1 MEKNVKFSVSSSYF
15 IFLWFI
21 YSRLDGV
28 SQALVWCVCVCVAK
42 RKTRQKLHNFGDSFL
57 FFFWVQL
64 SLFIRVG
71 FKFWA
76 AGDAKLS
83 RVDHRIYGF
92 RMDARWSWPHLLLTI
107 NRVAIKQMRVNWRS
121 NRILIYIEFEWYLDA
136 IKWMETKN
144 VWYSFRC
151 FEWPMIAFAIEL
163 KRVFRQW
170 PIRNRLSNLFWLF
183 WKYLCESGWWIK
195 DAYKITFELLMG
207 ICVRRECMFAFYDAH
222 WFIVRG
228 HRSQIA

>member
-1 MEKNVKFSVSSSYF
+1 MVKNVKFSISSSYF

-28 SQALVWCVCVCVAK
+28 SRALVRCVCVAK
-42 RKTRQKLHNFGDSFL
+42 QKTRQKLHNFGDSF
-57 FFFWVQL
+57 FFAPSSVSSSVSVL
-64 SLFIRVG
+64 N
-71 FKFWA
+71 FKA

-83 RVDHRIYGF
+83 RVDHHIYGF
-92 RMDARWSWPHLLLTI
+92 RMDARWSWPRLLLTI
-107 NRVAIKQMRVNWRS
+107 NRLAIKQMRVNWRS
-121 NRILIYIEFEWYLDA
+121 NRILIYIDLEWYLDA
-136 IKWMETKN
+136 TKWMETKN
-144 VWYSFRC
+144 VLYSFRC

-170 PIRNRLSNLFWLF
+170 PIRNWLSNSFWLF

-195 DAYKITFELLMG
+195 DAHKITFEILMGELIG
-207 ICVRRECMFAFYDAH
+207 ICVRRACMFAVYASH

-228 HRSQIA
+228 HRLQLA